1 MEITNESGVNTK
13 KMTEE
18 VNTTSLNAIKYNM
31 GNLQSELQYMKSLF
45 TTDKL
50 QKIDDTE

>member
-1 MEITNESGVNTK
+1 MGDFREFKEKVQLKMEITNESGVNTK

-31 GNLQSELQYMKSLF
+31 GNL
-45 TTDKL
+45 
-50 QKIDDTE
+50 